1 MYAHVSVCTYLD
13 TYAYVHIYDRMG
25 GLAGDAERST
35 SLVLVHAAT
44 LCHAAA
50 NAIERP
56 RAVQHRAFALLRA
69 NECSPCPR
77 KRVQAGSNYVYI
89 TTRVHVGLPDEC

>member
-35 SLVLVHAAT
+35 WVYLM
-44 LCHAAA
+44 
-50 NAIERP
+50 N
-56 RAVQHRAFALLRA
+56 A
-69 NECSPCPR
+69 NEGRLARHHGLCSTVYKQPR
-77 KRVQAGSNYVYI
+77 RY
-89 TTRVHVGLPDEC
+89 EE